1 MDESSKPNRVYRF
14 RPVKAVPGVLF
25 KITRQEGPEI
35 TFETITLS
43 NKELAKRLMQLRYPE
58 LCGVILEMGE
68 TLCDRL
74 SDEVRMEEFPS
85 AQKVCVSL
93 SRAIVCLQRLLVHL
107 SEVDRLTRDAI
118 SPREIKVRPIRE
130 KGSG

>member
-1 MDESSKPNRVYRF
+1 MDESSKPNGVYRF
-14 RPVKAVPGVLF
+14 RPVEALPGVFF
-25 KITRQEGPEI
+25 KITRQEGLEAV
-35 TFETITLS
+35 TLS
-43 NKELAKRLMQLRYPE
+43 NEEIARQLMQLRYPE
-58 LCGVILEMGE
+58 LCRVILEMGE

-93 SRAIVCLQRLLVHL
+93 SRAIVCLQGLLVHL

-118 SPREIKVRPIRE
+118 SPREIKVRPIHK
-130 KGSG
+130 KGSE